1 MSTNDTASDLPERD
15 PTKTNAQQ
23 GLYGKFRVERTDGSS
38 APGGKHHGC
47 QYFVLD
53 VTHDKHAAVALAAYA
68 GAVAATHPQLA
79 ADMRARWSLPEH
91 PLMLPY
97 TCTLQPL

>member
-1 MSTNDTASDLPERD
+1 MSTIDTAGDLPERD

-23 GLYGKFRVERTDGSS
+23 GLYGKFRIERTDGGS

-68 GAVAATHPQLA
+68 DAVAATHPQLA
-79 ADMRARWSLPEH
+79 QDMRDRWGLPSNR
-91 PLMLPY
+91 P
-97 TCTLQPL
+97 